1 MIGGNIMAEKLTSEQ
16 IVESHK
22 PKNFKF
28 KFIFKDDGLIQELE
42 NSHYDMSSLDTIN
55 NTDLTLAAMDAQFKE
70 YPREVVTS
78 SKKPTQIE
86 DGVLL
91 FKQLTTKTDKKLLN
105 VCVGFF
111 SYNELRY
118 VCIKFVYERFD
129 IIEIFI
135 LS

>member
-1 MIGGNIMAEKLTSEQ
+1 MAKEKDPVTK
-16 IVESHK
+16 VVDDHK
-22 PKNFKF
+22 PKNYKF
-28 KFIFKDDGLIQELE
+28 KYIIKDDELLKELE
-42 NSHYDMSSLDTIN
+42 DSNYDLSSLDTIN
-55 NTDLTLAAMDAQFKE
+55 DTDLTVAAMNSVFKE
-70 YPREVVTS
+70 YPREVVAS

-91 FKQLTTKTDKKLLN
+91 FKQMTTKTDKKLQN

-111 SYNELRY
+111 SHNDLRY

-135 LS
+135 LT

>member
-1 MIGGNIMAEKLTSEQ
+1 MAKEKDPVTK
-16 IVESHK
+16 VVDDHK
-22 PKNFKF
+22 PKNYKF
-28 KFIFKDDGLIQELE
+28 KYIIKDDELLKELE
-42 NSHYDMSSLDTIN
+42 DSNYDLSSLDTIN
-55 NTDLTLAAMDAQFKE
+55 DTDLTVAAMNSTFKE
-70 YPREVVTS
+70 YPREVVAS

-91 FKQLTTKTDKKLLN
+91 FKQMTTKTDKKLQN

-111 SYNELRY
+111 SHNDLRY

-135 LS
+135 LT

>member
-1 MIGGNIMAEKLTSEQ
+1 MAEKKTTKE
-16 IVESHK
+16 IIDSHK

-28 KFIFKDDGLIQELE
+28 KYIIKDEELFKELE
-42 NSHYDMSSLDTIN
+42 KIEYDMSSLDTIN
-55 NTDLTLAAMDAQFKE
+55 NDSLVNEALNASFQE

-78 SKKPTQIE
+78 SKKPTQLD

-91 FKQLTTKTDKKLLN
+91 FKQMTTKTDKKLLN

-111 SYNELRY
+111 SYDNLRY
-118 VCIKFVYERFD
+118 VCIKFIYEKFD

-135 LS
+135 LT

>member
-1 MIGGNIMAEKLTSEQ
+1 MAKEKDPVTK
-16 IVESHK
+16 VVDDHK
-22 PKNFKF
+22 PKNYKF
-28 KFIFKDDGLIQELE
+28 KYIIKDDALLKELE
-42 NSHYDMSSLDTIN
+42 DSNYDLSSLDTIN
-55 NTDLTLAAMDAQFKE
+55 DTDLTVAAMNSTFKE
-70 YPREVVTS
+70 YPREVVAS

-91 FKQLTTKTDKKLLN
+91 FKKMTTKTDKKLQN

-111 SYNELRY
+111 SHNNLRY

-135 LS
+135 LT

>member
-1 MIGGNIMAEKLTSEQ
+1 MAKEKDPVTK
-16 IVESHK
+16 VVDDHK
-22 PKNFKF
+22 PKNYKF
-28 KFIFKDDGLIQELE
+28 KYIIKDDTLLKELE
-42 NSHYDMSSLDTIN
+42 DSNYDLSSLDTIN
-55 NTDLTLAAMDAQFKE
+55 DTDLTIAAMNSEFKE
-70 YPREVVTS
+70 YPREVVAS

-91 FKQLTTKTDKKLLN
+91 FKQMTTKTDKKLQN

-111 SYNELRY
+111 SHNDLRY

-135 LS
+135 LT

>member
-1 MIGGNIMAEKLTSEQ
+1 MKGKYDMADKLTGSQ
-16 IVESHK
+16 IVETHK
-22 PKNFKF
+22 PKNYKF
-28 KFIFKDDGLIQELE
+28 KYIIKDDNLLKELQES
-42 NSHYDMSSLDTIN
+42 NYDISSLDTIN
-55 NTDLTLAAMDAQFKE
+55 DDDLIISATNAEFKE
-70 YPREVVTS
+70 YPREVVTA

-111 SYNELRY
+111 THLNQRY
-118 VCIKFVYERFD
+118 VCIKFIYERFD

-135 LS
+135 LT

>member
-1 MIGGNIMAEKLTSEQ
+1 MAEKLTSEQ

>member
-1 MIGGNIMAEKLTSEQ
+1 MAKEKDPVTK
-16 IVESHK
+16 VVDDHK
-22 PKNFKF
+22 PKNYKF
-28 KFIFKDDGLIQELE
+28 KFIIKDDSLLTELE
-42 NSHYDMSSLDTIN
+42 DLNYDISSLDTIN
-55 NTDLTLAAMDAQFKE
+55 DTELTIAAMNAEFKE
-70 YPREVVTS
+70 YPREVVAS

-91 FKQLTTKTDKKLLN
+91 FKQMTTKTDKKLLN

-111 SYNELRY
+111 SHNNLRY

-135 LS
+135 LT

>member
-1 MIGGNIMAEKLTSEQ
+1 MAKEKDPVTK
-16 IVESHK
+16 VVDDHK
-22 PKNFKF
+22 PKNYKF
-28 KFIFKDDGLIQELE
+28 KFIIKDDSLLTELE
-42 NSHYDMSSLDTIN
+42 DLNYDISSLDTIN
-55 NTDLTLAAMDAQFKE
+55 NTDLTIAAMNAEFKE
-70 YPREVVTS
+70 YPREVVAS

-91 FKQLTTKTDKKLLN
+91 FKQMTTKTDKKLLN

-111 SYNELRY
+111 SHNNLRY

-135 LS
+135 LT

>member
-1 MIGGNIMAEKLTSEQ
+1 MAKEKDPVTK
-16 IVESHK
+16 VVDDHK
-22 PKNFKF
+22 PKNYKF
-28 KFIFKDDGLIQELE
+28 KYIIKDDTLLKELE
-42 NSHYDMSSLDTIN
+42 DSNYDLSSLDTIN
-55 NTDLTLAAMDAQFKE
+55 DTDLTVAAMNSTFKE
-70 YPREVVTS
+70 YPREVVAS

-91 FKQLTTKTDKKLLN
+91 FKQMTTKTDKKLQN

-111 SYNELRY
+111 SHNDLRY

-135 LS
+135 LT

>member
-1 MIGGNIMAEKLTSEQ
+1 MAKEKDPVTKV
-16 IVESHK
+16 IDDHK
-22 PKNFKF
+22 PKNYKF
-28 KFIFKDDGLIQELE
+28 KYIIKDDALLKELE
-42 NSHYDMSSLDTIN
+42 DSNYDLSSLDTIN
-55 NTDLTLAAMDAQFKE
+55 DTDLTVAAMNSEFKE
-70 YPREVVTS
+70 YPREVVAS

-91 FKQLTTKTDKKLLN
+91 FKQMTTKTDKKLQN

-111 SYNELRY
+111 SHNDLRY

-135 LS
+135 LT

>member
-1 MIGGNIMAEKLTSEQ
+1 MADKLTPSEV
-16 IVESHK
+16 VESHK
-22 PKNFKF
+22 PKNYKF
-28 KFIFKDDGLIQELE
+28 KYIIKDETLWKELE
-42 NSHYDMSSLDTIN
+42 EANYDISSLDTIN
-55 NTDLTLAAMDAQFKE
+55 DTDLTVAALNTSFKE
-70 YPREVVTS
+70 YPREVVAA

-91 FKQLTTKTDKKLLN
+91 FKQMTTKTDKKLLN

-111 SYNELRY
+111 SHNNLRY

-135 LS
+135 LT

>member
-1 MIGGNIMAEKLTSEQ
+1 MAKEKDPITK
-16 IVESHK
+16 VVDDHK
-22 PKNFKF
+22 PKNYKF
-28 KFIFKDDGLIQELE
+28 KFIIKDDSLLTELE
-42 NSHYDMSSLDTIN
+42 DLNYDISSLDTIN
-55 NTDLTLAAMDAQFKE
+55 DTDLTIAAMNTEFKE
-70 YPREVVTS
+70 YPREVVAS

-91 FKQLTTKTDKKLLN
+91 FKQMTTKTDKKLLN

-111 SYNELRY
+111 SHNNLRY

-135 LS
+135 LT

>member
-1 MIGGNIMAEKLTSEQ
+1 MADNKKKTTSE
-16 IVESHK
+16 IIDDHK
-22 PKNFKF
+22 PKNYKY
-28 KFIFKDDGLIQELE
+28 KFIIRDDELLKELE
-42 NSHYDMSSLDTIN
+42 DAEYDLSSLDTIN
-55 NTDLTLAAMDAQFKE
+55 DTDLTVAALNASFKE

-78 SKKPTQIE
+78 SKKPTERE

-91 FKQLTTKTDKKLLN
+91 FKQMTTKTDKKLLN

-111 SYNELRY
+111 SHNNLRY

-135 LS
+135 LT

>member
-1 MIGGNIMAEKLTSEQ
+1 MAKEKDPVTK
-16 IVESHK
+16 VVDDHK
-22 PKNFKF
+22 PKNYKF
-28 KFIFKDDGLIQELE
+28 KYIIKDDALLKELE
-42 NSHYDMSSLDTIN
+42 DSNYDLSSLDTIN
-55 NTDLTLAAMDAQFKE
+55 DTDLTVAAMNSIFKE
-70 YPREVVTS
+70 YPREVVAS

-91 FKQLTTKTDKKLLN
+91 FKQMTTKTDKKLQN

-111 SYNELRY
+111 SHNDLRY

-135 LS
+135 LT

>member
-1 MIGGNIMAEKLTSEQ
+1 MAKEKDPVTK
-16 IVESHK
+16 VVDDHK
-22 PKNFKF
+22 PKNYKF
-28 KFIFKDDGLIQELE
+28 KYIIKDDTLLKELE
-42 NSHYDMSSLDTIN
+42 DSNYDLSSLDTIN
-55 NTDLTLAAMDAQFKE
+55 DTDLTVAAMNSEFKE
-70 YPREVVTS
+70 YPREVVAS

-91 FKQLTTKTDKKLLN
+91 FKQMTTKTDKKLQN

-111 SYNELRY
+111 SHNDLRY

-135 LS
+135 LT

>member
-1 MIGGNIMAEKLTSEQ
+1 MAKEKDPVTKV
-16 IVESHK
+16 VEDHK

-28 KFIFKDDGLIQELE
+28 KYIIKDDNLLKELE
-42 NSHYDMSSLDTIN
+42 DSNYDISSLDTIN
-55 NTDLTLAAMDAQFKE
+55 DTDLTLAAMNASFKD

-91 FKQLTTKTDKKLLN
+91 FKQMTTKTDKKLLN

-111 SYNELRY
+111 SHNNLRY

-135 LS
+135 LT